1 MHENIH
7 DNSAYHC
14 PKSETTEKSIERSKA
29 NEIQDFYMTEE
40 CVPLKRNEQETNPS
54 ERIIFKN

>member
-1 MHENIH
+1 MADPQSHWYMQENIH

-29 NEIQDFYMTEE
+29 NEIQDF
-40 CVPLKRNEQETNPS
+40 
-54 ERIIFKN
+54 